1 MTEQKHYPIEIDPAI
16 LELLGPSLYTN
27 IYYVLAEL
35 IANSWDAD
43 ASNVWIDASDKSIS
57 VEDDGKGMSYASKE
71 INQYLAVAK
80 GTRQSDEQAVTKTFK
95 RPRMGRKGIGKL
107 AALAVSND
115 VQVKTISNHEKSG
128 FTLSR
133 VIPPNKQLNPIDE
146 NNITLNHGQ
155 ENGTLIEMLN
165 PEYQLPKQTATIKR
179 NLIKFFPQVNDK
191 FQIHVSLNGKT
202 ETLSSFEEEV
212 GGKLETITLFGENQN
227 IVNFLP
233 RDFDSELKIEE
244 SPIIQTISLKD
255 REGKDVNIEQKIYG
269 WIGSYASTRGQK
281 GDKSDFP
288 DNFIA
293 IYSHRKLGQ
302 FNILE
307 QAGSNRLNEVYLV
320 GQLFID
326 SFEETNLPDMATS
339 NRQGYKTDD
348 PRYQTMIE
356 WAESAVKKASE
367 LRDKA
372 VTKRKKQKKIEKLNK
387 AKENEESLKKSV
399 DEALQTIYDA
409 TESEKFE
416 EKKEKISEA
425 LQKVGTKALKSKENA
440 RKILISQTS
449 KDSKINDCIY
459 EMLIF
464 NNFTPEEIIY
474 TNANSA
480 RGEDRLKSKI
490 PAGTDIWAY
499 LREFFVTTFS
509 DNKIYV
515 FYIWSDNVK
524 NSHGAVVEQGAG
536 WVIQADHAVVKY
548 GECKPEPPL
557 KIGNPYFEVK
567 DSSDLLTISQN
578 DFDTFYEYIAKVC
591 SMFEKTPKTLD
602 QNRKKFEEFGNFL
615 QY

>member
-43 ASNVWIDASDKSIS
+43 ASNVWIDASDQSIS
-57 VEDDGKGMSYASKE
+57 VEDDGKGMSYTSKE
-71 INQYLAVAK
+71 VNQYLAVAK
-80 GTRQSDEQAVTKTFK
+80 GTRQSDEQAVTKKFN

-115 VQVKTISNHEKSG
+115 VQVKTISNNEKSG

-133 VIPPNKQLNPIDE
+133 VIPQNKQLNPIDE
-146 NNITLNHGQ
+146 GNITLNHGQ
-155 ENGTLIEMLN
+155 EHGTLIEMLN
-165 PEYQLPKQTATIKR
+165 PEYKLPKQTATIKR
-179 NLIKFFPQVNDK
+179 NLIKFFPQVNEN
-191 FQIHVSLNGKT
+191 FQIHVSLNGRT

-212 GGKLETITLFGENQN
+212 GGKLETITLFGEDQN
-227 IVNFLP
+227 ILTFLP
-233 RDFDSELKIEE
+233 EDFDDDLKVEE
-244 SPIIQTISLKD
+244 SAVIQRISLKD
-255 REGKDVNIEQKIYG
+255 REGENVDIDQKIYG

-293 IYSHRKLGQ
+293 IYSHKKLGQ

-356 WAESAVKKASE
+356 WAEGAVKKASD

-372 VTKRKKQKKIEKLNK
+372 VGKRKEQKRKKQMNE
-387 AKENEESLKKSV
+387 AKQNEESLKESV
-399 DEALQTIYDA
+399 NDALQTIYDV

-440 RKILISQTS
+440 KKVLISQTG

-480 RGEDRLKSKI
+480 RGQDRLKSKI
-490 PAGTDIWAY
+490 PAGMDIWAY

-524 NSHGAVVEQGAG
+524 TSHGAVVEQGAG
-536 WVIQADHAVVKY
+536 WVIQADHAIVKY
-548 GECKPEPPL
+548 GECEPEPPL
-557 KIGNPYFEVK
+557 KTGNTYFEVK
-567 DSSDLLTISQN
+567 DSSDSLAVSQN
-578 DFDTFYEYIAKVC
+578 HFDTFYLYIEKVC
-591 SMFEKTPKTLD
+591 ALFGKVPKTLD
-602 QNRKKFEEFGNFL
+602 QNKKKFEEFGEFL